1 MPKHSPRTHAHR
13 RASWCASAAMAVLLA
28 LPAVSSAQNYE
39 ASLERGSHPD
49 VTAQQRYQ
57 TAIREAGGGL
67 KLSLAACREEASNR
81 KACER
86 EARARYRE
94 DMEYARALRANPQMP
109 TTQAPITPIESTEI
123 TTIRTIP
130 AK

>member
-1 MPKHSPRTHAHR
+1 MQKLSHS
-13 RASWCASAAMAVLLA
+13 RASWCASAAVAALLA
-28 LPAVSSAQNYE
+28 WPAMASAQNYE
-39 ASLERGSHPD
+39 VSLERSARAD

-67 KLSLAACREEASNR
+67 KLSLAACREEAGNR

-94 DMEYARALRANPQMP
+94 DMEYARALRANPDMP
-109 TTQAPITPIESTEI
+109 TTQAPITPIEINET
-123 TTIRTIP
+123 TTIRVIP

>member
-1 MPKHSPRTHAHR
+1 MQKIFHSRK
-13 RASWCASAAMAVLLA
+13 SWCASAAVAALLVWPAMA
-28 LPAVSSAQNYE
+28 SAQNYE
-39 ASLERGSHPD
+39 ASLERGSRPD

-67 KLSLAACREEASNR
+67 KLSLAACREDAGSR

-94 DMEYARALRANPQMP
+94 DMDYARALRANPNMRP
-109 TTQAPITPIESTEI
+109 TRAPMTPIESTEI
-123 TTIRTIP
+123 TTIRVIP